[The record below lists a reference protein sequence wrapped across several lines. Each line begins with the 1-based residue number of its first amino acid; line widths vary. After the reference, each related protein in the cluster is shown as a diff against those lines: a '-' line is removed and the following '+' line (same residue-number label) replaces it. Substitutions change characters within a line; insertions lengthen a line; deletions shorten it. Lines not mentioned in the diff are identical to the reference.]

1 MIPSL
6 EQLPLQTALVMIYG
20 LFVALTALALL
31 LSRRLSTHKHSVLQP
46 GLLSPLGSLYIFTT
60 AFLLSNVIFQTNNLK
75 TAVTQE
81 VVTFSKLGAVL
92 NVLPPQQRVE
102 GRRLLFDYAYS
113 ITHDEAITM
122 KKGLRSDLS
131 QDSMD
136 RLREFLSSSA
146 ASLPEAPALTPES
159 ANYLRRASDFSFDLI
174 DARERRLSLASSS
187 NSPALWLSIAVMYFT
202 FAFLSYS
209 VHRGLS
215 SLLWLTLILLL
226 AFPVPAVMLFLYS
239 NPLAAG
245 LYDLSAQFTPILAR
259 NM

>member
-1 MIPSL
+1 MSSL
-6 EQLPLQTALVMIYG
+6 EQLPLG
-20 LFVALTALALL
+20 LALTAIYVLFILMTATALL

-92 NVLPPQQRVE
+92 NVLPQQQSVE

-113 ITHDEAITM
+113 ITHDEAATM
-122 KKGLRSDLS
+122 KKGLRSDTS
-131 QDSMD
+131 QAAID
-136 RLREFLSSSA
+136 RLREFLSSSSA
-146 ASLPEAPALTPES
+146 ALPEAPAVTPES

-187 NSPALWLSIAVMYFT
+187 NSPVLWLSIGVMYFM
-202 FAFLSYS
+202 FAFLSFS
-209 VHRGLS
+209 VHRGAS
-215 SLLWLTLILLL
+215 SLLWLTFILLF

-245 LYDLSAQFTPILAR
+245 LYDLASQFAPILAR

>member
-1 MIPSL
+1 MPSL
-6 EQLPLQTALVMIYG
+6 EQLPVGLALFLIYSA
-20 LFVALTALALL
+20 FFAITVAALL
-31 LSRRLSTHKHSVLQP
+31 LSRRFSSHKHSILQP

-92 NVLPPQQRVE
+92 NVLPQQQRVE

-113 ITHDEAITM
+113 ITHDEATTM
-122 KKGLRSDLS
+122 KQGLRSDASEAAL
-131 QDSMD
+131 D
-136 RLREFLSSSA
+136 RLREFLSSPSA
-146 ASLPEAPALTPES
+146 ALPAAPIITPES
-159 ANYLRRASDFSFDLI
+159 SNYLRRASDFSFDLI
-174 DARERRLSLASSS
+174 DARERRLSLSSSS
-187 NSPALWLSIAVMYFT
+187 NSPVLWLSIGVMYFT
-202 FAFLSYS
+202 FAFLSFS
-209 VHRGLS
+209 VHRGTM
-215 SLLWLTLILLL
+215 TLIWLAFILLF

-245 LYDLSAQFTPILAR
+245 LYDLTSQFAPILAR

>member
-1 MIPSL
+1 
-6 EQLPLQTALVMIYG
+6 
-20 LFVALTALALL
+20 
-31 LSRRLSTHKHSVLQP
+31 
-46 GLLSPLGSLYIFTT
+46 
-60 AFLLSNVIFQTNNLK
+60 
-75 TAVTQE
+75 
-81 VVTFSKLGAVL
+81 VTFSKLGAVL

-131 QDSMD
+131 QASMD
-136 RLREFLSSSA
+136 RLRDFLSSSA